1 MAKTPLII
9 DSTKTRSWMQCKR
22 KYYYSYL
29 SHLESAKST
38 ALDLVYGS
46 VVHECL
52 EFFENKMLAGHTKDD
67 SLVEALDH
75 MGRLSES
82 WTTDPVFLNDT
93 KKTRTTAIRLL
104 IWYAEQFH
112 EFGLDCPIK
121 PVANEIP
128 FRESLRALVLASP
141 FADQIDLTGIDDDM
155 LVCGRLDSL
164 VEGPSPGEFAVRE
177 RKTTGMALS
186 RVYWA
191 RYAPDIQVSLYSW
204 VAKLLFPDLNIRGVL
219 LEAFQVGA
227 GFVRMERRFFERW
240 PEQAIET
247 VQSIVQAAREMDAAG
262 IRGEVLPPA
271 STFLMNEGCCMAGGM
286 PCNFQAICNE
296 APRLRKYFIAD
307 NFRPKKPWNPLDDMD
322 PTMIASLS
330 NRPKL
335 HIHS

>member
-1 MAKTPLII
+1 MAKNPLII
-9 DSTKTRSWMQCKR
+9 NSTKTRSWMQCKR

-29 SHLESAKST
+29 SHLESAKAT
-38 ALDLVYGS
+38 ALDLVFGS

-52 EFFENKMLAGHTKDD
+52 EFFENQMLAGLDKE
-67 SLVEALDH
+67 EALISALQK
-75 MGRLSES
+75 MQSL
-82 WTTDPVFLNDT
+82 TDPWTADQVFLNKF
-93 KKTRTTAIRLL
+93 KKNRTTAIRLL

-112 EFGLDCPIK
+112 ENGLDCSIK

-164 VEGPSPGEFAVRE
+164 VEGPSKGEYFVRE

-186 RVYWA
+186 RIYWS

-204 VAKLLFPDLNIRGVL
+204 VAKLLFPDLNIQGVL
-219 LEAFQVGA
+219 LEAFQVGTN
-227 GFVRMERRFFERW
+227 FIRMERRPFQRW
-240 PEQAIET
+240 PEQAIDT
-247 VQSIVQAAREMDAAG
+247 VKSIVQAAREMDSSG
-262 IRGEVLPPA
+262 MREEILPPA
-271 STFLMNEGCCMAGGM
+271 ETFLMNEGCCMAGGM
-286 PCNFQAICNE
+286 PCNFQSICNE

-322 PTMIASLS
+322 PSMIASLS